1 MYKLYTSCLNLF
13 IQDHCESNEIVTD
26 EQAGGKKGVWGC
38 AEQLLINKTILKE
51 VKKQRRNL
59 ITVWLD
65 YAKAF
70 DSVSHSWL
78 FTALRLAKVPENI
91 VVSIEK
97 LSKLWATIV
106 TLKGTNQTVKTDII
120 TYFKGIF
127 QGDSLSVILFILSV
141 NPLPFMTTRL
151 RGYAAGKDRKTNITH
166 NFFVDDLKLYNST
179 MNEVKKQLDLVTRFS
194 QDIGMKFG
202 QDKCA
207 HLVIEKGQI
216 KNNGQHL
223 EMNGVKIQQVDEG
236 ECYKYLGQDENISY
250 VGAVDKERVS
260 KEYFNRVRKIWKSK
274 LSAFNKTIAHN
285 MFAVP
290 VLTPTYGVLDWTIQE
305 IRNID
310 IKTRKILSM
319 TGNFHINSDVDCLY
333 IPRSE
338 GGRGLKAIQTAY
350 ECRIVSLNHHLSRNK
365 DRNKLLSIVS
375 QSEENESARVAG
387 ELCGKYDITTSQNE
401 LPRLVGQNF

>member
-1 MYKLYTSCLNLF
+1 M
-13 IQDHCESNEIVTD
+13 I
-26 EQAGGKKGVWGC
+26 
-38 AEQLLINKTILKE
+38 
-51 VKKQRRNL
+51 
-59 ITVWLD
+59 
-65 YAKAF
+65 
-70 DSVSHSWL
+70 
-78 FTALRLAKVPENI
+78 
-91 VVSIEK
+91 
-97 LSKLWATIV
+97 
-106 TLKGTNQTVKTDII
+106 
-120 TYFKGIF
+120 
-127 QGDSLSVILFILSV
+127 
-141 NPLPFMTTRL
+141 TRL

-179 MNEVKKQLDLVTRFS
+179 MNGVKKQLDLVTRFS
-194 QDIGMKFG
+194 QDIGMKSG

-207 HLVIEKGQI
+207 HLAIEKGQI

-250 VGAVDKERVS
+250 VGAVNKERVS

-401 LPRLVGQNF
+401 LPRLVG